1 MMLRKLILTTA
12 AAAFVAAPLAAQA
25 APARTSSPVA
35 EAEGLSQE
43 LGLALGAA
51 FLALLILILA
61 DNSNGEITP
70 TSP

>member
-1 MMLRKLILTTA
+1 MMLRKLILTAA

-35 EAEGLSQE
+35 ESEGLSQA
-43 LGLALGAA
+43 LGLGLGAA
-51 FLALLILILA
+51 LLGLLILIFA
-61 DNSNGEITP
+61 DNSDGEITP